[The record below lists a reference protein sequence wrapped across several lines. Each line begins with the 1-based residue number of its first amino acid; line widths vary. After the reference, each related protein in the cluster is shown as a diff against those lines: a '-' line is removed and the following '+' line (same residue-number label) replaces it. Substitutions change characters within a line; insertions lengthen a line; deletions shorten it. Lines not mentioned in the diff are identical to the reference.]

1 MQPWQC
7 LDRAEV
13 PGGGRLELWRRGD
26 TFEIRIDGN
35 NLMSTDMHR
44 SEDVL
49 ATGTIERM
57 TPRKA
62 PRMLIGGLG
71 QGFTAAALAAVAP
84 ADAEIVV
91 AEIVPEVV
99 RWNRGDMG
107 AAAGRPLDDPRVRAE
122 VTDVY
127 DAIAAGKGAW
137 DAIMLDVDNGPD
149 GLVRPGNGR
158 LYDRAGLRTIRES
171 LRPKGVLA
179 IWSAGD
185 DEAFVRRLGQA
196 GFEVERF
203 RMAQGRGRRHV
214 IWFAIPRRR

>member
-7 LDRAEV
+7 LDWADV
-13 PGGGRLELWRRGD
+13 PGGGKLELWRRGE

-49 ATGTIERM
+49 ATGTLARLQ
-57 TPRKA
+57 PRPR

-71 QGFTAAALAAVAP
+71 QGFTAAALAAAAP

-99 RWNRGDMG
+99 AWNRGDMG

-122 VTDVY
+122 VIDVY
-127 DAIAAGKGAW
+127 DAIAARKGAW

-158 LYDRAGLRTIRES
+158 LYTRAGLRTIGES
-171 LRPKGVLA
+171 LRPQGVLA

-185 DEAFVRRLGQA
+185 DEAFVRRLAQA
-196 GFEVERF
+196 GFAVERF

-214 IWFAIPRRR
+214 IWFARPR

>member
-7 LDRAEV
+7 LDRASV

-44 SEDVL
+44 SEDEL
-49 ATGTIERM
+49 ARGTLERLP
-57 TPRKA
+57 PRPA

-71 QGFTAAALAAVAP
+71 QGFTAAALAAAAP

-99 RWNRGDMG
+99 DWNHGEMG
-107 AAAGRPLDDPRVRAE
+107 NAAGRPLDDPRVRAE
-122 VTDVY
+122 VVDVY
-127 DAIAAGKGAW
+127 DAIAAKPRAW

-149 GLVRPGNGR
+149 GLVRPGNSR
-158 LYDRAGLRTIRES
+158 LYDRSGLRTLHRAIR
-171 LRPKGVLA
+171 PGGVLA

-185 DEAFVRRLGQA
+185 DEGFERRLA
-196 GFEVERF
+196 AARFEVERF

-214 IWFAIPRRR
+214 IWFALPH